1 VNELPA
7 VDDEEI
13 RHVVRRFNA
22 STSER
27 ARSRPAAADRPAASS
42 NNARRASIIGGL
54 LLAPAMKTIASMI
67 RRPLVALSIAVAA
80 VAAHAQIPSS
90 AYQSRRAA
98 ALARLGR
105 DVLIAP
111 ARGSFL
117 ADDQLGFVQA
127 ADFQY
132 LTGLDDL
139 VGAVLVLDGAAPAS
153 MLFVAAPNPLLT
165 RGVLAPGADS
175 ARRLQLSSVQPID
188 ALEGWLRQRFA
199 GGGATAYVAPT
210 DPRGAV
216 TAPLPMAGS
225 VARWQA
231 WLVSLGAARATSAM
245 TVLRP
250 LRDIKDAGEIAIL
263 RRVGRASGEAFLAGI
278 RALAPDRWQHDT
290 ELAVVNACRAAG
302 ARGVSF
308 WPWTMSGP
316 NARFTSL
323 WNSFAAYDHVDRQ
336 MKAGEVVRVDV
347 GCQID
352 HYMGDVGRTAPVS
365 GAFTDGQR
373 EAWDLFIAGYR
384 AGLTKI
390 KDDAGAKSVYEAA
403 LAEVRRL
410 APSLATPEGRHA
422 ADVLLGPK
430 GTEPWELHGVGLDDA
445 EGLPEVL
452 RAGMVVAYEL
462 MFTVDGDGFYLEDM
476 IAVTRDGADLL
487 TPGLPYTARE
497 IEAAMARGRP

>member
-1 VNELPA
+1 
-7 VDDEEI
+7 
-13 RHVVRRFNA
+13 VR
-22 STSER
+22 
-27 ARSRPAAADRPAASS
+27 
-42 NNARRASIIGGL
+42 
-54 LLAPAMKTIASMI
+54 LAI
-67 RRPLVALSIAVAA
+67 AA
-80 VAAHAQIPSS
+80 VLAIALGTTLTRAQIPAS
-90 AYQSRRAA
+90 AYPARRAA
-98 ALARLGR
+98 ALARIAG
-105 DVLIAP
+105 DVLIVP

-132 LTGLDDL
+132 LTGLEEL
-139 VGAVLVLDGAAPAS
+139 VGAVLVLDGAASTAT
-153 MLFVAAPNPLLT
+153 LFVAPRNPLLT
-165 RGVLAPGADS
+165 RGSITDAES
-175 ARRLQLSSVQPID
+175 ARRLRLSDVKSID
-188 ALEGWLRQRFA
+188 AFEPWLRQRFA
-199 GGGATAYVAPT
+199 RGGVKAYVAPT
-210 DPRGAV
+210 DARGPV

-231 WLVSLGAARATSAM
+231 WLISFGAASVTSAVP
-245 TVLRP
+245 VLRP
-250 LRDIKDAGEIAIL
+250 LRDIKDADELAIL
-263 RRVGRASGEAFLAGI
+263 RRVGRTSGQAFLAGL
-278 RALAPDRWQHDT
+278 RALAPGKWQHET

-316 NARFTSL
+316 NAEFTSL
-323 WNSFAAYDHVDRQ
+323 WNSFVAYDHVDRQ

-347 GCQID
+347 GCQVD

-365 GAFTDGQR
+365 GSFTEGQR

-390 KDDAGAKSVYEAA
+390 RDEASAKTIYEAA

-410 APSLATPEGRHA
+410 APSLKTPQGKRA
-422 ADVLLGPK
+422 AERLLGPK

-452 RAGMVVAYEL
+452 RSGMVVAYEL
-462 MFTVDGDGFYLEDM
+462 MFTSDGDGFYLEDM
-476 IAVTRDGADLL
+476 IAVTRDGYEVL

-497 IEAAMARGRP
+497 VESVMKH